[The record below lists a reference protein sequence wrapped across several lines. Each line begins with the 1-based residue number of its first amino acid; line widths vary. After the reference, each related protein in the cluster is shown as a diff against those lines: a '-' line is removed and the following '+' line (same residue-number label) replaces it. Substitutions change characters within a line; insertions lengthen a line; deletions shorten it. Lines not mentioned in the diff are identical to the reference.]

1 MTQTTD
7 PVLIALIATLE
18 EKALKSGKKSVLKSV
33 LKHLTEAQGS
43 QLLED
48 IAALSAADEPVAD
61 SVPAIELAPEPAAE
75 EAPTERPAKTKKSG
89 KSAKA
94 RDR

>member
-1 MTQTTD
+1 MTQKTD

-18 EKALKSGKKSVLKSV
+18 EKTLKSGKKSVLKSV

-48 IAALSAADEPVAD
+48 IAALSPADEPVVD
-61 SVPAIELAPEPAAE
+61 SAPASEAAPEPTAE
-75 EAPTERPAKTKKSG
+75 AAPTERPAKTRKSG